1 MKQDCIQGKFIHLP
15 KIGAVK
21 LIQHRPL
28 PEGFI
33 IKTAT
38 LTRKA
43 DGWDVTLSLQ
53 DASVPAFTPD
63 LPTLENTIG
72 IDMGLDSF
80 LVTDEGESIPV
91 PQYDRKAQKRLKR
104 LQRSLSRKKKGSK
117 RYKKAQKQLSKAHLK
132 IANQRRDFHYKTA
145 NKIVRKGKHIAHE
158 ALNITSIA
166 RSRLAKSTYDAGWG
180 QFLEILAV
188 KAGRAGLRVIAV
200 NPNGTSQDCSGCGQR
215 VPKAIQ
221 DRWHSC
227 PHCGLEISRDHNSA
241 INIKYRAVGHPVLK
255 AQEMSFT
262 GVTVSEAWRKP

>member
-91 PQYDRKAQKRLKR
+91 PQYYRKAQKRLKR

-117 RYKKAQKQLSKAHLK
+117 RYKKAQKQLQSFQRFWGMGELSIHRWKGFELYPVINKKTVSKAHLK

-166 RSRLAKSTYDAGWG
+166 RSRLAKSTYVLGGDSFWKSS
-180 QFLEILAV
+180 QSRLEEL
-188 KAGRAGLRVIAV
+188 G
-200 NPNGTSQDCSGCGQR
+200 
-215 VPKAIQ
+215 
-221 DRWHSC
+221 
-227 PHCGLEISRDHNSA
+227 
-241 INIKYRAVGHPVLK
+241 
-255 AQEMSFT
+255 
-262 GVTVSEAWRKP
+262 